1 MPDEPDSP
9 TALPDHLLPRV
20 RELLERY
27 AVPDEEAARLLDEVA
42 EEAAWRGG
50 TIAAERDGRVLRAVE
65 RRCRAYREELRR
77 RTLEVYHRASAEAG
91 EDAGGN
97 GEEDEP

>member
-1 MPDEPDSP
+1 MTDEPDAP
-9 TALPDHLLPRV
+9 AALPDHLLPRV

-77 RTLEVYHRASAEAG
+77 RTLEAYRAAAGAG